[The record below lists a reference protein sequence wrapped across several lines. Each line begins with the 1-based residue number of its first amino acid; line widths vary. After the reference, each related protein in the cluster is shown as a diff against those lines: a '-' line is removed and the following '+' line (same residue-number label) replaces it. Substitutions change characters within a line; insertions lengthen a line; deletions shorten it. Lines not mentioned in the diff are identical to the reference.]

1 VQESEASWQVSA
13 RLRSIRSTG
22 TGGSSG
28 RTRLAQAPRGG
39 GRIRSDAEG
48 TPEQEARLV
57 AEEVQAQETIRRV
70 REIDPNWSPK
80 ESLTDPNSIEGQI
93 ATARGQR
100 QEAEDRLI
108 ELAEQPADS
117 LIEAYRRQQGLD
129 LFGEPNWSRRE
140 NSVALCKVGDQ
151 PFIGVNSEALT
162 YTTGDNAS
170 AERIRDTLVE
180 SYPSTMNTTNIGQY
194 PNNAV
199 FHAETTCLL
208 RAARANGGTL
218 AGQTVEV
225 HVDREMCRSCVRIL
239 PLIGL
244 EVGNPTVIFTS
255 PSGRVR
261 IMHNGTWDR

>member
-1 VQESEASWQVSA
+1 VPRGNPDGGQW
-13 RLRSIRSTG
+13 TG
-22 TGGSSG
+22 TGGSGG
-28 RTRLAQAPRGG
+28 RTRLAQMPRGG
-39 GRIRSDAEG
+39 RRSGSDAEG
-48 TPEQEARLV
+48 TPEQEARFV
-57 AEEVQAQETIRRV
+57 AEEAQAQAAIRRV
-70 REIDPNWSPK
+70 QEINPNWRPQR
-80 ESLTDPNSIEGQI
+80 SLTDPNSIEGQI

-140 NSVALCKVGDQ
+140 NSVALCKAGDQ

-170 AERIRDTLVE
+170 AEQLRDTLVE
-180 SYPSTMNTTNIGQY
+180 SYPETMSTTNIGRF

-208 RAARANGGTL
+208 RAARAN
-218 AGQTVEV
+218 
-225 HVDREMCRSCVRIL
+225 
-239 PLIGL
+239 
-244 EVGNPTVIFTS
+244 
-255 PSGRVR
+255 
-261 IMHNGTWDR
+261 